1 MQTGACNLSANCIVS
16 FIAPL
21 NTTPAPLRITGN
33 FEFFK
38 RSAAVLIVSSPP
50 LGNSNS
56 INSGISI
63 STSLFQKSLGIFI
76 WAGAEAFFALDITLF
91 RVSAIL

>member
-1 MQTGACNLSANCIVS
+1 M
-16 FIAPL
+16 APL
-21 NTTPAPLRITGN
+21 NTTPAPLRITGKV
-33 FEFFK
+33 ECIK

-50 LGNSNS
+50 SGNSNS

-76 WAGAEAFFALDITLF
+76 WAGADAFLALDITRLS
-91 RVSAIL
+91 VSAIL